1 MGERERKWIREK
13 ERALSL
19 LLPLLYK
26 NLDIIIVSLSHTYSY
41 EICHLSEDKIP
52 LPSANAAR
60 AQNRVDSLASLCF

>member
-52 LPSANAAR
+52 SHQPMLRAR
-60 AQNRVDSLASLCF
+60 KIGLIV